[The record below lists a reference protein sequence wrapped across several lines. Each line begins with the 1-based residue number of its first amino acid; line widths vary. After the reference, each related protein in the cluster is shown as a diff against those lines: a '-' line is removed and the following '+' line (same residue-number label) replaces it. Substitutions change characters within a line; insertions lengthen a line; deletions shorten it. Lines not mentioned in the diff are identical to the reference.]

1 VIMGHLVGA
10 TWETLVC
17 LQDQLV
23 LLLAIL
29 QSP

>member
-10 TWETLVC
+10 TWETLAC
-17 LQDQLV
+17 LQDQLA

-29 QSP
+29 QFL